1 MDGKGT
7 GWLAPHRPSTYA
19 DPVSAPRTF
28 VALAVIVLALA
39 ASALLVVASGGGTA
53 SGHSG
58 TAQYG
63 VKPGCLT
70 SETDA
75 VKGQQSQRDSR
86 GNCP

>member
-1 MDGKGT
+1 
-7 GWLAPHRPSTYA
+7 
-19 DPVSAPRTF
+19 VSAPRTF

-75 VKGQQSQRDSR
+75 VKGRHEGQRPQRNQR